1 MNGAWWTP
9 PGQSADMSGV
19 LGQGAGMPANTG
31 NTTPMGGGD
40 LRAQAAA
47 HGDWQSSAPPGS
59 PGGGWSWDGR
69 NSPMGRGP
77 DMSGVLGMGADGP
90 IAAHANAGMGMGM
103 ENSPWRSRA
112 PAGDWAYS
120 GWPVASPSEA
130 PMSAHAQRMG
140 LFGR

>member
-1 MNGAWWTP
+1 
-9 PGQSADMSGV
+9 MSGV

-31 NTTPMGGGD
+31 NTTPMGGGSGD

-47 HGDWQSSAPPGS
+47 HGDWQSSSPPGS

-90 IAAHANAGMGMGM
+90 IAAHANAYGVGM
-103 ENSPWRSRA
+103 EQLPWQSGFLPNGNAWRGG
-112 PAGDWAYS
+112 GDWQS
-120 GWPVASPSEA
+120 NRPIASPSEA